1 MQKITAGRPRKSD
14 AGGPAILEGRQFRRG
29 GDAQWQTWI
38 PQRIVAHLGPGGYLV
53 QYVSRLSVIRPG
65 QPQGQDQVIREP
77 DLVGNIRIK
86 VRLAKIQ
93 IWISGSDANSI
104 RGICRERREVSKLQR
119 TVVIDKH
126 C

>member
-1 MQKITAGRPRKSD
+1 MEKIVARGPREAD
-14 AGGPAILEGRQFRRG
+14 ARSPATLERRQFRRG

-38 PQRIVAHLGPGGYLV
+38 PQRIVARLGPGSYMV

-86 VRLAKIQ
+86 IRLAKIQ
-93 IWISGSDANSI
+93 IWISRSDANSTW
-104 RGICRERREVSKLQR
+104 GICRERRQVTKL
-119 TVVIDKH
+119 K
-126 C
+126 